1 MEKNNNFEDHLKLL
15 FRKLEWTRRKG
26 TTYSG
31 VIESESEEGQLKTE
45 ILGRLR
51 CPGLDFLQIIVLE
64 EPVYELWSDLFQSFL
79 RQHVIRAP
87 NLMDRIVRFPWIGI
101 CEEHKS
107 INQLFYRAVFI
118 HWTRF
123 QKNILKVKTDIIVF
137 FFYCD
142 NHRLRFKNLITLF
155 LKKLNIYETSVW

>member
-107 INQLFYRAVFI
+107 INQLFYRAELRGTVFI

-137 FFYCD
+137 F
-142 NHRLRFKNLITLF
+142 LLWQSSFKIQESDY
-155 LKKLNIYETSVW
+155 IIS